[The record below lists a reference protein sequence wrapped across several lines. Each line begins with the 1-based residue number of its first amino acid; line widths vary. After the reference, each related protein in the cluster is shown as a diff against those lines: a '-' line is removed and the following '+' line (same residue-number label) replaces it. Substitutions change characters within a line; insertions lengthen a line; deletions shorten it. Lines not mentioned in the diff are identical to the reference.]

1 MSFRFEIEATDGKA
15 RAGRISTPHGVVE
28 TPVFM
33 PVGTLGTVKGVPQ
46 DTLEELGVEILLNNT
61 YHLYLRPGVEM
72 VRQLGGVQRFMAW
85 DKPILTDSGGFQVF
99 SLSDLRKVTEEGVA
113 FRSHLDGSSH
123 MFTPES
129 AMAAQIGLGADI
141 IMAFDECT
149 EHPAERERARES
161 MEMTLRWLKRS
172 RDYFEAHKEEVP
184 WFGRGPSGAK
194 APDLSSA
201 RYGTAEALPLQ
212 NNDPTLSP
220 QKGDKGGAPTS
231 LETAGPSTRTAIDRA
246 VLAQDD
252 IQNAAG
258 SARVDKRVEFDDPTL
273 SPKTGKDGAPTSFAT
288 VAPGHTQALF
298 GIVQGGMYRDLR
310 RESAERTVE
319 IDLTGYAIGGLSV
332 GEPRPMTYEMVD
344 AAIPFLPADKPR
356 YLMGVG
362 TPEEIVHYVAQGVD
376 MMDCVLPTRAAR
388 HGLLF
393 TSEGKISI
401 KTARY
406 AKDEG
411 PLDPKCGCKVCG
423 RYSRAYLR
431 HLYASNE
438 LLAQV
443 LNTVHNLAY
452 YLDTMRRVRQAI
464 LLGEFA
470 TFLSGVRPPHLSVP

>member
-15 RAGRISTPHGVVE
+15 RAGRMHTPHGVIE

-33 PVGTLGTVKGVPQ
+33 PVGTLGTVKAVPQ
-46 DTLEELGVEILLNNT
+46 DVLEELGVQILLNNT
-61 YHLYLRPGVEM
+61 YHLYLRPGVER
-72 VRQLGGVQRFMAW
+72 VRALGGVQRFMAW

-99 SLSDLRKVTEEGVA
+99 SLSELRKVTEDGVA

-123 MFTPES
+123 RFTPES
-129 AMAAQIGLGADI
+129 SIAAQIGLGADI

-161 MEMTLRWLKRS
+161 MEMTLRWLRRS
-172 RDYFEAHKEEVP
+172 RDNFEEHQEEVP
-184 WFGRGPSGAK
+184 WFGGVPLEAK
-194 APDLSSA
+194 APGSYSPGCDTSKA
-201 RYGTAEALPLQ
+201 VPLQ
-212 NNDPTLSP
+212 
-220 QKGDKGGAPTS
+220 GVPTS
-231 LETAGPSTRTAIDRA
+231 PIGVR
-246 VLAQDD
+246 
-252 IQNAAG
+252 
-258 SARVDKRVEFDDPTL
+258 
-273 SPKTGKDGAPTSFAT
+273 
-288 VAPGHTQALF
+288 PGQTQALF
-298 GIVQGGMYRDLR
+298 GIVQGGMYPELR
-310 RESAERTVE
+310 RESAERTVA
-319 IDLTGYAIGGLSV
+319 IDLPGYAIGGLSV
-332 GEPRPMTYEMVD
+332 GEPRKVTYEMVD
-344 AAIPFLPADKPR
+344 AAIPYLPENKPR

-393 TSEGKISI
+393 TSEGKRTI
-401 KTARY
+401 KNAQFVR
-406 AKDEG
+406 DEG
-411 PLDPKCGCKVCG
+411 PIDPKCGCKVCA

-438 LLAQV
+438 LLAQT

-470 TFLSGVRPPHLSVP
+470 TFRSGVRAPHLSVP